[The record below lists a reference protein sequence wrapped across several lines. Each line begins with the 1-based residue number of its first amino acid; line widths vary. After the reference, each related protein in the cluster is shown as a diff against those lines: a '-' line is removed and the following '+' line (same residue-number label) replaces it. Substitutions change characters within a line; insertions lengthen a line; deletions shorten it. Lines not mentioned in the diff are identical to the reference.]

1 MAGFTRFGAEVGN
14 LLSRTG
20 GVIHTSLERRG
31 RSRSG
36 RSKKGKIGLEAP
48 KDAGGIEVGVF

>member
-1 MAGFTRFGAEVGN
+1 MVKKQAEVGN

-20 GVIHTSLERRG
+20 GVIHTRPERRG